1 MSGERDELAA
11 AGGKLSCPS
20 AQPDMEGARVFGV
33 ISGTVQEPRVAYL
46 KAEAVV
52 TRAMLAKAAPAD
64 PTHVFRFAAA
74 CEEARCVHF
83 DGRRC
88 LLAGRIVEKLDPV
101 VDALPP
107 CLIRPTCRWY
117 AEQGAAACY
126 RCPQV
131 VTLIPKA
138 EDRLN
143 QAARPPQDGPE
154 QVAQDGFRR
163 SPS

>member
-1 MSGERDELAA
+1 MSGDRHEPAPA
-11 AGGKLSCPS
+11 AGPVLTCPS

-33 ISGTVQEPRVAYL
+33 IGGTVQEPRVSYL
-46 KAEAVV
+46 RADALV
-52 TRAMLAKAAPAD
+52 TRAMLASVAPAD
-64 PTHVFRFAAA
+64 PTRVFRFAAP

-83 DGRRC
+83 DGSRC
-88 LLAGRIVEKLDPV
+88 QLAGRIVEKLDPV

-117 AEQGAAACY
+117 AEQGGAACH

-131 VTLIPKA
+131 VTMIPKA

-143 QAARPPQDGPE
+143 EAARPPAPDAAAG
-154 QVAQDGFRR
+154 
-163 SPS
+163 